1 MSKKGYTLTELL
13 VVIAILAISVTVA
26 VPVIS
31 SITGKAGMSADNVT
45 AQSVEASID
54 SWMNTDYAE
63 DTFYRTNLYTSASTE
78 PAARTRIGGYTEQLY
93 SYNFAGTKQLPGVE
107 LTDESEIR
115 HSVICA
121 IKATSHMKIDERGG
135 EQFIEPPEAG
145 AQYGFKYYYKIG
157 RVNVERTDSATSAL
171 GNDEV
176 YSYYV
181 WLDRQGGSID
191 STTVPKQYKNTE
203 NLSVLTESLC
213 SLVFDYSGRNSA
225 DFRITVMQE
234 GRLSYTFDAV
244 NETPRM
250 FKPGIYTVIFYEN
263 GDELARINAYTIN
276 TSGQVIAV
284 P

>member
-93 SYNFAGTKQLPGVE
+93 SYNFAGAKQLPGVE

-176 YSYYV
+176 YRYYV

>member
-31 SITGKAGMSADNVT
+31 SITGKAGMSADNIT
-45 AQSVEASID
+45 AQSIETAID

-93 SYNFAGTKQLPGVE
+93 SYNFAGTRQLPGVE

-121 IKATSHMKIDERGG
+121 IKATSHMKINERGG
-135 EQFIEPPEAG
+135 EQFIDPPEAG

-157 RVNVERTDSATSAL
+157 RVNVERTDSASSAL

-176 YSYYV
+176 YCYYV

-191 STTVPKQYKNTE
+191 TTTVPKQYKNTE
-203 NLSVLTESLC
+203 SLSVLTEGLC
-213 SLVFDYSGRNSA
+213 SLVFDYSGRNRT

-234 GRLSYTFDAV
+234 GMLSYTFDAV

>member
-45 AQSVEASID
+45 AQSIEASID

-171 GNDEV
+171 GNNEV
-176 YSYYV
+176 YRYYV

-250 FKPGIYTVIFYEN
+250 FKSGIYTVIFYEN

-276 TSGQVIAV
+276 TSGQVLAV

>member
-176 YSYYV
+176 YRYYV
-181 WLDRQGGSID
+181 WLDRQGGSIE

>member
-135 EQFIEPPEAG
+135 EQFIEAPEAG

-171 GNDEV
+171 GNAEV
-176 YSYYV
+176 YRYYV

>member
-63 DTFYRTNLYTSASTE
+63 DTFYRINLYTSASTE
-78 PAARTRIGGYTEQLY
+78 PAARTRIGGYTEQFY

-107 LTDESEIR
+107 LNDESEIR

-176 YSYYV
+176 YRYYV

>member
-176 YSYYV
+176 YRYYV

-276 TSGQVIAV
+276 TSGQVLAV

>member
-1 MSKKGYTLTELL
+1 MGKKGYTLTELL

-31 SITGKAGMSADNVT
+31 SITGKAGMSADSVT
-45 AQSVEASID
+45 AQSIETAID
-54 SWMNTDYAE
+54 SWMNTDYA
-63 DTFYRTNLYTSASTE
+63 DDNFFRTNLYTSASTE
-78 PAARTRIGGYTEQLY
+78 PAARSRIGGYTEQLY
-93 SYNFAGTKQLPGVE
+93 SYNFAGTRQLPGVE
-107 LTDESEIR
+107 LINESEIR

-157 RVNVERTDSATSAL
+157 KVNAERTDSTTSAL

-176 YSYYV
+176 YRYYV

-203 NLSVLTESLC
+203 SLSVLTESLC
-213 SLVFDYSGRNSA
+213 SLVFDYSGGIRA
-225 DFRITVMQE
+225 DYRITVKQE
-234 GRLSYTFDAV
+234 GMLSYTFDAV
-244 NETPRM
+244 SETPRM
-250 FKPGIYTVIFYEN
+250 FKPGIYTVVFYVN
-263 GDELARINAYTIN
+263 GDEIGRIESYTIN
-276 TSGQVIAV
+276 STGQVIAV

>member
-13 VVIAILAISVTVA
+13 VVIAILAISITVA

-45 AQSVEASID
+45 AQSIEASID

-121 IKATSHMKIDERGG
+121 IKTTSYMKIDERGG

-176 YSYYV
+176 YRYYV

-191 STTVPKQYKNTE
+191 SITVPKQYKNTE
-203 NLSVLTESLC
+203 SLSVLTESLC

-276 TSGQVIAV
+276 TSGQVLAV

>member
-13 VVIAILAISVTVA
+13 VVIAILAISVTIA

-45 AQSVEASID
+45 AQSIEASID

-176 YSYYV
+176 YRYYV

-203 NLSVLTESLC
+203 SLSVLTESLC
-213 SLVFDYSGRNSA
+213 SLVFDYSGRSSA

-234 GRLSYTFDAV
+234 GMLSYTFDAV

-263 GDELARINAYTIN
+263 GDELARTENYSLQS
-276 TSGQVIAV
+276 SGQVIIV

>member
-145 AQYGFKYYYKIG
+145 AQFGFKYYYKIG
-157 RVNVERTDSATSAL
+157 RVNVERTDSASSAL

-176 YSYYV
+176 YRYYV

-191 STTVPKQYKNTE
+191 TTTVPKQYKNTE
-203 NLSVLTESLC
+203 SLSVLTEGLC
-213 SLVFDYSGRNSA
+213 SLVFDYSGRNRT

-234 GRLSYTFDAV
+234 GMLSYTFDAV
-244 NETPRM
+244 NETSRM
-250 FKPGIYTVIFYEN
+250 FKPGIYTVIFYES

>member
-45 AQSVEASID
+45 AQSIEASID

-93 SYNFAGTKQLPGVE
+93 SYNFAGTMQLPGVE

-176 YSYYV
+176 YRYYV

-191 STTVPKQYKNTE
+191 PTTVPKQCKNTE
-203 NLSVLTESLC
+203 SLSVLTESLC
-213 SLVFDYSGRNSA
+213 SFVFDYSGRNRA

-234 GRLSYTFDAV
+234 GMLSYTFDAV

-263 GDELARINAYTIN
+263 GDELARTENYN
-276 TSGQVIAV
+276 LQSSGQVIVV